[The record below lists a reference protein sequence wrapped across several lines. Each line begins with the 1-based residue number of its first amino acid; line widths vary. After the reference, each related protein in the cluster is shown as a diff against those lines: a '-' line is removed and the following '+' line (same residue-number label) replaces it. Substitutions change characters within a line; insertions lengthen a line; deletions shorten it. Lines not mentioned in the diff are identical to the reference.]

1 MSPIESLASSLLGQ
15 VQAYTPR
22 NIEQIRQSPNL
33 AHIGKSQPTTASP
46 QASISGNFGKILGD
60 FVNQVDDKMKAA
72 RAERIKILT
81 GESNNLHQAM
91 IASQEANVAF
101 TFMLELRNKL
111 VESYQELMRSQV

>member
-1 MSPIESLASSLLGQ
+1 MNVIESFTSSLLGQ

-22 NIEQIRQSPNL
+22 NLEQIRQIPNL
-33 AHIGKSQPTTASP
+33 NQIGKSQSTSSTQSL
-46 QASISGNFGKILGD
+46 SGNFGKVLGE

-72 RAERIKILT
+72 RAERTKILT

-101 TFMLELRNKL
+101 TLMLELRNKL